1 MDLEHEGRLTRVE
14 DRAKSNTH
22 RIEKLEKSTEA
33 INKLATSMEVMATKQ
48 EEVAE
53 NVGKLTAKVT
63 EIEHRPAKRWD
74 RIVDKILTTITGAIL
89 LYILARLG
97 F

>member
-1 MDLEHEGRLTRVE
+1 MDREDGERLTRVE

-48 EEVAE
+48 NEVAE
-53 NVGKLTAKVT
+53 NVGKLTDKVT

-74 RIVDKILTTITGAIL
+74 SIINAILTTITGAIL

>member
-1 MDLEHEGRLTRVE
+1 MDFEHEKRLTQVE

-48 EEVAE
+48 AEVAD
-53 NVGKLTAKVT
+53 NVSKLTDKVT
-63 EIEHRPAKRWD
+63 VLESKPAKRWD
-74 RIVDKILTTITGAIL
+74 SIVDKILLAIVGAIV
-89 LYILARLG
+89 LYILAKLG